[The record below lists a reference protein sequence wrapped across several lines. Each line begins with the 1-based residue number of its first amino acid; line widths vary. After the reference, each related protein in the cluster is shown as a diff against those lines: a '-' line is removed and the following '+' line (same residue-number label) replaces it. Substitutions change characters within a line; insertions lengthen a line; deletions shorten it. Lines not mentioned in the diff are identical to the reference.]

1 MSTFIEL
8 GGGSGGGDM
17 YKAVYDPQDTGIVL
31 TANKEMVAVINK
43 TGTPIVKGSIVY
55 LKSTSSSGTHPEIL
69 LADADTEAT
78 SSKTLGAVY
87 ETIADSTVGYVVTS
101 GEVDNLDTSMYN
113 IGNKLWLSQTAGQVT
128 TTPPTQP
135 AHTVFI
141 GTVTRSQNGNG
152 RVLYA
157 IQNGYELNELHDVL
171 ISSGTL
177 ANNDVLTYEASTALW
192 KNKPVSGGAVGFHV
206 LTKPISN
213 LKYGIGVN
221 AVASYTTGNTA
232 TNEIILAPFIP
243 LNTITIKNLQINVGT
258 ANVSGLIRILVYSDL
273 NGTPSSKLIES
284 TDISAASTGS
294 KTYLINYTFNAGT
307 TYWIGLQANTNISV
321 ACHSSAQIIP
331 LDYPNE
337 YAPYL
342 TRTSTSYA
350 FGSAPASL
358 VTQATSIKV
367 PFVVLLTAN

>member
-43 TGTPIVKGSIVY
+43 TGVPIVKGSIVY

-101 GEVDNLDTSMYN
+101 GEVDNLDTSMYT

-177 ANNDVLTYEASTALW
+177 ANNDV
-192 KNKPVSGGAVGFHV
+192 FD
-206 LTKPISN
+206 
-213 LKYGIGVN
+213 
-221 AVASYTTGNTA
+221 
-232 TNEIILAPFIP
+232 
-243 LNTITIKNLQINVGT
+243 
-258 ANVSGLIRILVYSDL
+258 IRILNS
-273 NGTPSSKLIES
+273 
-284 TDISAASTGS
+284 
-294 KTYLINYTFNAGT
+294 
-307 TYWIGLQANTNISV
+307 
-321 ACHSSAQIIP
+321 
-331 LDYPNE
+331 
-337 YAPYL
+337 
-342 TRTSTSYA
+342 
-350 FGSAPASL
+350 
-358 VTQATSIKV
+358 
-367 PFVVLLTAN
+367 FVEK

>member
-43 TGTPIVKGSIVY
+43 TGVPIVKGSIVY

-101 GEVDNLDTSMYN
+101 GEVDNLDTSMYT

-177 ANNDVLTYEASTALW
+177 ANNDVLTYESSTALW
-192 KNKPVSGGAVGFHV
+192 KNKPASGGAVGFHV

-232 TNEIILAPFIP
+232 ANEIILAPFIP
-243 LNTITIKNLQINVGT
+243 LNTITIKNLQINVGA

-321 ACHSSAQIIP
+321 ACHSAAQIIA

-337 YAPYL
+337 YAPYV
-342 TRTSTSYA
+342 TRTSTSYT

-358 VTQATSIKV
+358 VTQSTSTKV

>member
-43 TGTPIVKGSIVY
+43 TGVPIVKGSIVY

-101 GEVDNLDTSMYN
+101 GEVDNLDTSMYT

-177 ANNDVLTYEASTALW
+177 ANNDVLTYESSTALW
-192 KNKPVSGGAVGFHV
+192 KNKPASSGGGGGGIHA
-206 LTKPISN
+206 LTKP
-213 LKYGIGVN
+213 YTGM
-221 AVASYTTGNTA
+221 AVGLALNTA
-232 TNEIILAPFIP
+232 NHNGTTSLSSNTLHLFPFIP
-243 LNTITIKNLQINVGT
+243 ASSFAIDQILLPVVTNAASGQATIAI
-258 ANVSGLIRILVYSDL
+258 YSDL
-273 NGTPSSKLIES
+273 DGRPNSRL
-284 TDISAASTGS
+284 
-294 KTYLINYTFNAGT
+294 YL
-307 TYWIGLQANTNISV
+307 SP
-321 ACHSSAQIIP
+321 II
-331 LDYPNE
+331 D
-337 YAPYL
+337 
-342 TRTSTSYA
+342 
-350 FGSAPASL
+350 
-358 VTQATSIKV
+358 
-367 PFVVLLTAN
+367 